1 MRALQRLGDPYMDA
15 DIAAAP
21 GQLEGLMEVDAV
33 VAYLQMLGV
42 GFDAN
47 SNDEHGVA
55 H

>member
-15 DIAAAP
+15 DIEAAP
-21 GQLEGLMEVDAV
+21 AQLEGLMQVDAV

-42 GFDAN
+42 GFDPDA
-47 SNDEHGVA
+47 SDEHGEG